1 MSNVL
6 SDAEVERNLPDGWR
20 RDGDEI
26 ARTYEFDDYLD
37 GVVFANAVAEVAE
50 EQQHHPTI
58 EIAYGSVT
66 VRYTT
71 HEVDGITKRDLRLAE
86 LCNDER

>member
-1 MSNVL
+1 MANVL
-6 SDAEVERNLPDGWR
+6 SDAEVDRNLPDGWR
-20 RDGDEI
+20 RKGSAI
-26 ARTYEFDDYLD
+26 VRTYEFDDYLD

-71 HEVDGITKRDLRLAE
+71 HEVGGITKRDLRSAGLCDAE
-86 LCNDER
+86 Y